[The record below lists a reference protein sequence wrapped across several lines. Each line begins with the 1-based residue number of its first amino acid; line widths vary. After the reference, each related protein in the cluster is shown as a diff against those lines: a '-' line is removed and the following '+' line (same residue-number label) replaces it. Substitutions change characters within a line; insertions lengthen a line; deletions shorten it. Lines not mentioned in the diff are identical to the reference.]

1 MTHKVWIVDI
11 DDTLTVPYSQKLTT
25 DAEWEAMC
33 EKARPDVRLILRLVA
48 ARSPFD
54 ITVICTGRKEK
65 NRAVTERWLRNNIP
79 YQSLYMRQDDD
90 NRSAVEVKRELFQ
103 QIKEAYDECAF
114 ALVDDDDDVRRMAWN
129 ELGIFAL
136 HPTTAALAL
145 VPFSEV
151 PRVGIEQVQSYVI
164 KQQTKESL

>member
-11 DDTLTVPYSQKLTT
+11 DDTLTVPYLQKLTT

-33 EKARPDVRLILRLVA
+33 ENAQSNVILILRLVA
-48 ARSPFD
+48 AMSPLD
-54 ITVICTGRKEK
+54 VIVICTGRKEK
-65 NRAVTERWLRNNIP
+65 NRAVTERWLRNKIY
-79 YQSLYMRQDDD
+79 YQHLFMRQDED

-103 QIKEAYDECAF
+103 QIKEVYDGCAF

-145 VPFSEV
+145 VPFSEA
-151 PRVGIEQVQSYVI
+151 PRVGIGQVQSYVV
-164 KQQTKESL
+164 KP